1 MLGTLTDV
9 LGDATASGF
18 FYKPMQRGPHPW
30 GGLARRR
37 LIVPSFRVAVSLEC
51 GPGIALLNE
60 LSFSSIFI

>member
-1 MLGTLTDV
+1 MFWEMLLLV
-9 LGDATASGF
+9 AF
-18 FYKPMQRGPHPW
+18 FINQCREVHIHG

-60 LSFSSIFI
+60 LSFSSMS